1 MMMLGNKVLPAASYN
16 RISFVTVIFASTL
29 LYYHWEAMVISYLA
43 VKTTQLPIIT
53 LQDLIQKSNLKVF
66 SLCLNEE
73 LFEIIGIIKH
83 VNP

>member
-1 MMMLGNKVLPAASYN
+1 MMMLGNKVMPAASYN

-53 LQDLIQKSNLKVF
+53 LQDLVQKSNLKVL
-66 SLCLNEE
+66 SLCLNEALIE
-73 LFEIIGIIKH
+73 IKH
-83 VNP
+83 IKSINDS